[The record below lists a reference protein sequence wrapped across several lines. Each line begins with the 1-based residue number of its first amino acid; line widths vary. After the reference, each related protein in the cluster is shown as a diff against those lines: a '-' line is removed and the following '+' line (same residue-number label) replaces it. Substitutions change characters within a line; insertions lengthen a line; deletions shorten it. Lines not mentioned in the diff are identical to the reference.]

1 MLLALARRRCA
12 YTNDMLTK
20 SALLLEV
27 ILDGATYL
35 SVVVGAIS
43 AVIIATL
50 ACLLLGYLHSVTLHK
65 NS

>member
-35 SVVVGAIS
+35 SVVVAAIT

-50 ACLLLGYLHSVTLHK
+50 ACLLLEYLNSATKHK
-65 NS
+65 NT